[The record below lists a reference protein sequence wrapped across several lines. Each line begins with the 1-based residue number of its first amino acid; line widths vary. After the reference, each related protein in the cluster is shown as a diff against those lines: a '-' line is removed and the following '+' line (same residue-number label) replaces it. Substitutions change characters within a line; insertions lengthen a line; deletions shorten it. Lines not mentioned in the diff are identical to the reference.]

1 MKVRGGHDNH
11 KGHMIIIKR
20 IKRGRLS
27 LTAMLLYDS
36 EVEELTRL
44 LEILYYAVLVH

>member
-1 MKVRGGHDNH
+1 MEG
-11 KGHMIIIKR
+11 MIIIKR
-20 IKRGRLS
+20 IRGGGRLS
-27 LTAMLLYDS
+27 LTTMLLYDS

>member
-1 MKVRGGHDNH
+1 MEG
-11 KGHMIIIKR
+11 MIIIKR
-20 IKRGRLS
+20 IRGEIKRGRLS
-27 LTAMLLYDS
+27 LTAMLLNDS

>member
-1 MKVRGGHDNH
+1 MGG
-11 KGHMIIIKR
+11 MIIIKR
-20 IKRGRLS
+20 IRGGIKRGRLS

-44 LEILYYAVLVH
+44 LEILYYAVLVHVH

>member
-1 MKVRGGHDNH
+1 MEGMIKRIRGG
-11 KGHMIIIKR
+11 GGG

-27 LTAMLLYDS
+27 LTAKLLYDS

-44 LEILYYAVLVH
+44 LEILYYAVFVH

>member
-1 MKVRGGHDNH
+1 MEG
-11 KGHMIIIKR
+11 MIIIKR
-20 IKRGRLS
+20 IRGGIKRVRLS
-27 LTAMLLYDS
+27 PTAMLLYNS

>member
-1 MKVRGGHDNH
+1 MGG
-11 KGHMIIIKR
+11 MIIIKR
-20 IKRGRLS
+20 IRGGGIKRGRLS
-27 LTAMLLYDS
+27 PTATLLYDS

>member
-1 MKVRGGHDNH
+1 MRGGHD
-11 KGHMIIIKR
+11 KEIRGGGGG

-44 LEILYYAVLVH
+44 LEILHYAVLVH

>member
-1 MKVRGGHDNH
+1 MIKRIRGG
-11 KGHMIIIKR
+11 